1 MKKKIGIVVAI
12 TVGMLVL
19 TILLLGIITYGI
31 DAKKV
36 AKGEAPQFCF
46 KVEQVNDG
54 GTLIYTGL
62 GYKVI
67 DYHKANGY
75 DKMKLGS
82 WFLNYEEHLGENFQK
97 QDLAKY
103 GELEVS
109 DTKNIEKLLQELMYA
124 DSITRIDYPKSIQPG
139 IWIDYDKELS
149 KEQLAYNSQALFTI
163 IPTLKTIQY
172 HVKPEQAIFVRREE
186 YDTSVAKVSFKGT
199 VISSAGIFEQE
210 NRVEDGYA
218 GKIRLV
224 IQPDEE
230 ESVRRSSDKI
240 IISLE
245 DDQGEAWDAG
255 TRVEV
260 LCTDLILE
268 TYPAQMDCLSIKTI
282 GESKPVSM
290 YKKMIEEL
298 IRTDVALNADAH
310 YIAVDLDNFLT
321 FRVDEKNQNGGF
333 LRALSKNEKQ
343 AIIKYLQDTYQKE
356 VKVASLKQLA
366 EQGLVIN
373 KSGIEGIA
381 IYAQEIQEMTQNKV
395 VISMAKYR
403 SSLGAIFPTYELTY
417 EQENGW
423 QLKTLKMAIS

>member
-1 MKKKIGIVVAI
+1 MKKKIGIVIAI
-12 TVGMLVL
+12 TVGILII
-19 TILLLGIITYGI
+19 TILLLGVITYGI

-46 KVEQVNDG
+46 KVEQINDG

-82 WFLNYEEHLGENFQK
+82 WFLTYEEHLGEDFQK

-109 DTKNIEKLLQELMYA
+109 DTKNIEKVLQELMYA
-124 DSITRIDYPKSIQPG
+124 ESITMIDYPKSIQPG

-149 KEQLAYNSQALFTI
+149 KEQLAYNSEALFTI

-172 HVKPEQAIFVRREE
+172 HVKPEQTIFVRREE
-186 YDTSVAKVSFKGT
+186 YDDSVEKVSFKGT
-199 VISSAGIFEQE
+199 VISSKGIFEQE
-210 NRVEDGYA
+210 NRVKEDGYA
-218 GKIRLV
+218 GKIHLV
-224 IQPDEE
+224 IEPDEG

-282 GESKPVSM
+282 GENKTVEM
-290 YKKMIEEL
+290 YKKMKEEL
-298 IRTDVALNADAH
+298 IHTDVALNEEAR
-310 YIAVDLDNFLT
+310 YIAIDLDNFLT
-321 FRVDEKNQNGGF
+321 FRIDEKSQNGGF

-343 AIIKYLQDTYQKE
+343 EIIKYLQDTYQKE
-356 VKVASLKQLA
+356 VKVASLKQLG
-366 EQGLVIN
+366 EQRLVD
-373 KSGIEGIA
+373 KE
-381 IYAQEIQEMTQNKV
+381 KR
-395 VISMAKYR
+395 YR
-403 SSLGAIFPTYELTY
+403 RNCYLCRRNTRDDTKQGGYFYGKI
-417 EQENGW
+417 
-423 QLKTLKMAIS
+423 